1 MTTDNLISVPTI
13 DDGNSCYAIIGNPS
27 TRCAYY
33 ATCQSS
39 ARPAAVCSSGVGR
52 IWITP
57 ERLNDYLA
65 LKLVT

>member
-33 ATCQSS
+33 ATCQNS
-39 ARPAAVCSSGVGR
+39 AEPAAMCSSGVGH
-52 IWITP
+52 IWIKP
-57 ERLNDYLA
+57 DQMQNYLA
-65 LKLVT
+65 LKLVS

>member
-13 DDGNSCYAIIGNPS
+13 DDGNSCYAIIGDPS

-39 ARPAAVCSSGVGR
+39 AEPAGVCSSGVGR
-52 IWITP
+52 IWIKP
-57 ERLNDYLA
+57 DQMQDYLA
-65 LKLVT
+65 LKLVS

>member
-1 MTTDNLISVPTI
+1 MTTDDLISVPTI

-39 ARPAAVCSSGVGR
+39 AGPAEVCSSGVGR

-57 ERLNDYLA
+57 EQKLNYLA
-65 LKLVT
+65 LKLVS